1 VTGRPS
7 GPSAAAGG
15 DPEEPETLMSRAEP
29 AIRALLATAAA
40 AGVLAGCAGTPP
52 PPAVAPIVE
61 SVAPPTGTTTT
72 AAPTTRP
79 RPVPPLRILLTDDDG
94 DEAGGIRAVRAALI
108 RAGHDVTTV
117 APDGNRSGKG
127 AAVDHE
133 QELQDTDDADVRTV
147 SGTPADAVLAG
158 LAAMRAAGGP
168 PDLVVSGTNLGRNTG
183 SGITESGTVGA
194 AVTAAHAGLPAIA
207 VSTDRAED
215 EADCEPTAAFVVRLV
230 GALAASRP
238 PFAPGLVLNVNHPVT
253 RASGLTWLP
262 SQEITLDGDQM
273 DLAGGDD
280 GDSDDDGGLGRGR
293 ATIAEL
299 DADGRPGAPAS
310 VRGRLTGLTP

>member
-1 VTGRPS
+1 VAGRPS

-15 DPEEPETLMSRAEP
+15 DPEERETLMSPAAP

-40 AGVLAGCAGTPP
+40 VGVLAGCASTPAE
-52 PPAVAPIVE
+52 PAVAPIVE
-61 SVAPPTGTTTT
+61 SVAPPSGTTTT
-72 AAPTTRP
+72 TQPTTRA
-79 RPVPPLRILLTDDDG
+79 RPVAPLRILLTDDDG
-94 DEAGGIRAVRAALI
+94 YEAGGITATRAALI
-108 RAGHDVTTV
+108 RAGYDVTEV
-117 APDGNRSGKG
+117 APDGNRSGAG
-127 AAVDHE
+127 AETSDKQDLE
-133 QELQDTDDADVRTV
+133 DTDDPGIRTV

-215 EADCEPTAAFVVRLV
+215 ESDCEPTAAFVVRLV

-238 PFAPGLVLNVNHPVT
+238 PFAPGLVINVNHPKG
-253 RASGLTWLP
+253 RATGLTWLP
-262 SQEITLDGDQM
+262 PQEITLDGDRM

-280 GDSDDDGGLGRGR
+280 GDSDDGGLGRGR

-299 DADGRPGAPAS
+299 DADGRPGTPAS
-310 VRGRLTGLTP
+310 VRDRLTGLTP